1 LHLDAKRE
9 VKAMMLRR
17 LVALLAAAAASACH
31 YTVEL
36 PPPGT
41 IDIRLV
47 QAPPPAP
54 TLTIEAPPDATYQGY
69 RIQRTHDCWRARA
82 TPSTKLR

>member
-17 LVALLAAAAASACH
+17 LVALLAAAAAASACH

-41 IDIRLV
+41 IDIRLI

-54 TLTIEAPPDATYQGY
+54 TLTIEAPPDVSYQGY
-69 RIQRTHDCWRARA
+69 RTPDGWRDHA